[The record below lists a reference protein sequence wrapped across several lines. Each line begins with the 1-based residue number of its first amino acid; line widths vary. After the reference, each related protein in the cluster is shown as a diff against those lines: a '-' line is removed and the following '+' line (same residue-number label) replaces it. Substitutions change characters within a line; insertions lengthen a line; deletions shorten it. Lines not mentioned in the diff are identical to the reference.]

1 MESIFKGQPQLAK
14 QLSKEDAA
22 FKQIDKIFRQETAR
36 IYKEQN
42 CYRALIVNVKDFI
55 KTLTEMNR
63 GLEAIQKELRSF
75 LESKRGIFPRFY
87 FLSNEDLLEIIGQG
101 KDPKP
106 INKHIKK
113 IFEGINAID
122 TDGGTGKGNE
132 KVYVIRKIL
141 STDGEVIDLDG
152 DLGVKT
158 DINVENWLKTLTV
171 KMREALRKIFHRF
184 NSDQASQKRTPDKEM
199 MGNIINKNLGQILI
213 TMCQIEWTKQMR
225 LALEELSTKPEAN
238 SMRRVKKMWQQKT
251 TLLVECVEKQNL
263 AIRDRNKII
272 SLIIIEEH
280 NREVIEKIA
289 ANKAVNNVNHFEW
302 QSQLKFEK
310 EESQDGADQMYI
322 IVKQLNA
329 NFQYGYEYQ
338 GNNGRLVITPL
349 TDRAYMTLTNA
360 L

>member
-1 MESIFKGQPQLAK
+1 
-14 QLSKEDAA
+14 
-22 FKQIDKIFRQETAR
+22 
-36 IYKEQN
+36 
-42 CYRALIVNVKDFI
+42 
-55 KTLTEMNR
+55 
-63 GLEAIQKELRSF
+63 
-75 LESKRGIFPRFY
+75 
-87 FLSNEDLLEIIGQG
+87 
-101 KDPKP
+101 
-106 INKHIKK
+106 
-113 IFEGINAID
+113 
-122 TDGGTGKGNE
+122 
-132 KVYVIRKIL
+132 
-141 STDGEVIDLDG
+141 
-152 DLGVKT
+152 
-158 DINVENWLKTLTV
+158 
-171 KMREALRKIFHRF
+171 
-184 NSDQASQKRTPDKEM
+184 
-199 MGNIINKNLGQILI
+199 
-213 TMCQIEWTKQMR
+213 MCQIEWTKQMR
-225 LALEELSTKPEAN
+225 LALEELSAKPEAN

-272 SLIIIEEH
+272 ELIIIEEH